1 MRVGLYGMPTAG
13 KTFIM
18 DQVYFLDVLVGSRLL
33 REYAPD
39 FDKRDE
45 TGREEARK
53 AVANICRQRD
63 LFIMDGHYAFGDE
76 TAFTD
81 EEGEMYDQYLYLY
94 IDPKELRSRM
104 EQSEKNQKYLKY
116 DLANWQ
122 KREIEGLRNYC
133 HKNNKDFYVIDNPV
147 KNVYADAEETIKFL
161 KDIVAGYSNV
171 NYARKILDFILQNS
185 SSNVIT
191 LIDGDKTYIR
201 EDSSSVVFDYK
212 THLFDGNFYSGF
224 QSWKQYREFETYDI
238 QIPEN
243 IDVHKN
249 PKMPK
254 KLKGEIYILSSGN
267 KAVWERL
274 AQQFGMKA
282 FAGREMSAETK
293 YFVTKFLREKGKR
306 VFAYGDSMS
315 DLFMLTEA
323 DEGYLISKE
332 DGCISQSL
340 AGAELGGVTIV

>member
-18 DQVYFLDVLVGSRLL
+18 DQIDFLDVLVGSKLL

-39 FDKRDE
+39 FDKRDKS
-45 TGREEARK
+45 GREEARK

-63 LFIMDGHYAFGDE
+63 MFIMDGHYAFGDE
-76 TAFTD
+76 TVFTD
-81 EEGEMYDQYLYLY
+81 EDGELYDQYLYLY
-94 IDPKELRSRM
+94 VDPEELKSRM
-104 EQSEKNQKYLKY
+104 EKSEKNQKYLKY
-116 DLANWQ
+116 DLADWQ
-122 KREIEGLRNYC
+122 EREIEGLRSYC
-133 HKNNKDFYVIDNPV
+133 HKHNKNFYVIDNPV
-147 KNVYADAEETIKFL
+147 KNVYADAEETIQFL

-171 NYARKILDFILQNS
+171 NYARKIADFILRNS
-185 SSNVIT
+185 SSDVIT
-191 LIDGDKTYIR
+191 LVDGDKTYIR

-224 QSWKQYREFETYDI
+224 QAWKQYREFETYDI
-238 QIPEN
+238 HLPEY
-243 IDVHKN
+243 IDVNKN

-254 KLKGEIYILSSGN
+254 KLEGEVYILSSGN
-267 KAVWERL
+267 KTVWERL

-293 YFVTKFLREKGKR
+293 YFVAKFLREQGKR
-306 VFAYGDSMS
+306 VLAYGDSMS
-315 DLFMLTEA
+315 DFFMLQEA

-332 DGCISQSL
+332 DGRISRSL
-340 AGAELGGVTIV
+340 AGVELGGVTIV

>member
-18 DQVYFLDVLVGSRLL
+18 DQINFLDVLVGSKLL

-45 TGREEARK
+45 SGREEARK

-63 LFIMDGHYAFGDE
+63 MFIMDGHYAFGDE
-76 TAFTD
+76 TVFTNED
-81 EEGEMYDQYLYLY
+81 GEMYDQYLYLY
-94 IDPKELRSRM
+94 VDPEELKSRM
-104 EQSEKNQKYLKY
+104 EKSEKNQKYLKY
-116 DLANWQ
+116 DLADWQ
-122 KREIEGLRNYC
+122 EREIEGLRSYC
-133 HKNNKDFYVIDNPV
+133 HKHNKNFYVIDNPV
-147 KNVYADAEETIKFL
+147 KNVYADAEETIQFL

-171 NYARKILDFILQNS
+171 NYARKIADFILRNS
-185 SSNVIT
+185 SSDVIT
-191 LIDGDKTYIR
+191 LVDGDKTYIC
-201 EDSSSVVFDYK
+201 EDSSSVVLDYK

-224 QSWKQYREFETYDI
+224 QAWKQYREFETYDI
-238 QIPEN
+238 HLPEY
-243 IDVHKN
+243 IDVNKN

-254 KLKGEIYILSSGN
+254 KLEGEVYILSSGN
-267 KAVWERL
+267 KTVWERL

-293 YFVTKFLREKGKR
+293 YFVAKFLREQGKR
-306 VFAYGDSMS
+306 VLAYGDSMS
-315 DLFMLTEA
+315 DFFMLQEA

-332 DGCISQSL
+332 DGRISRSL
-340 AGAELGGVTIV
+340 AGVELGGVTIV

>member
-18 DQVYFLDVLVGSRLL
+18 DQIDFLDVLVGSKLL
-33 REYAPD
+33 RDYAPD

-45 TGREEARK
+45 SGREEARK

-63 LFIMDGHYAFGDE
+63 MFIMDGHYAFGDE

-94 IDPKELRSRM
+94 IDPEELKRRM
-104 EQSEKNQKYLKY
+104 ERSEKNQKYLKY
-116 DLANWQ
+116 DLADWQ
-122 KREIEGLRNYC
+122 EREIEGLRNYC
-133 HKNNKDFYVIDNPV
+133 HKHNKDFYVIDNPV
-147 KNVYADAEETIKFL
+147 KNVYADAEEAIQFL

-171 NYARKILDFILQNS
+171 NLARKIVDFILRNS
-185 SSNVIT
+185 SSDVIT
-191 LIDGDKTYIR
+191 LVDGDKTFIC

-238 QIPEN
+238 HVPEY

-249 PKMPK
+249 PKLPK
-254 KLKGEIYILSSGN
+254 KLEGEVYILSSGN
-267 KAVWERL
+267 KTVWERL
-274 AQQFGMKA
+274 AKQFDMKA

-293 YFVTKFLREKGKR
+293 YFVTKFLREHGKR
-306 VFAYGDSMS
+306 VLAYGDSMS
-315 DLFMLTEA
+315 DLFMLLEA

-332 DGCISQSL
+332 DGRISRSL
-340 AGAELGGVTIV
+340 VGAGLGGVTIV

>member
-18 DQVYFLDVLVGSRLL
+18 DQIDFLDVLVGSKLL

-39 FDKRDE
+39 FDKRGE
-45 TGREEARK
+45 SGREEARK
-53 AVANICRQRD
+53 AVANICKQRD
-63 LFIMDGHYAFGDE
+63 MFIMDGHYAFGDE

-94 IDPKELRSRM
+94 IDPEELKRRM
-104 EQSEKNQKYLKY
+104 KKSEKNQKYLKY
-116 DLANWQ
+116 DLAVWQ
-122 KREIEGLRNYC
+122 EREIEGLRRYC
-133 HKNNKDFYVIDNPV
+133 HKHDKNFYVIDNPV
-147 KNVYADAEETIKFL
+147 KNVYADAEETIQFL
-161 KDIVAGYSNV
+161 KDIVARYSNV
-171 NYARKILDFILQNS
+171 DFARKIADFILRNS
-185 SSNVIT
+185 SGDVIT
-191 LIDGDKTYIR
+191 LADGDKTYIR

-238 QIPEN
+238 HLPEY

-249 PKMPK
+249 LKMPK
-254 KLKGEIYILSSGN
+254 KLEGEAYILSSGN
-267 KAVWERL
+267 KKVWEKL
-274 AQQFGMKA
+274 AQQFGIKA

-293 YFVTKFLREKGKR
+293 YFVAKFLREQGKR
-306 VFAYGDSMS
+306 VLAYGDSMS
-315 DLFMLTEA
+315 DLFMLQEA

-332 DGCISQSL
+332 DGRISRSL
-340 AGAELGGVTIV
+340 AGVELGGVTIV

>member
-18 DQVYFLDVLVGSRLL
+18 DQIDFLDVLVGSKLL

-45 TGREEARK
+45 YGREEARK

-63 LFIMDGHYAFGDE
+63 MFIMDGHYAFGDE

-94 IDPKELRSRM
+94 IDPGELKRRM
-104 EQSEKNQKYLKY
+104 EKSEKNQKYLKY
-116 DLANWQ
+116 DLADWQ
-122 KREIEGLRNYC
+122 EREIEGLRSYC
-133 HKNNKDFYVIDNPV
+133 HKHNKNFYVIDNPV
-147 KNVYADAEETIKFL
+147 KNIYADAEETIHFL
-161 KDIVAGYSNV
+161 KDIVVGYSNV
-171 NYARKILDFILQNS
+171 NYARKIADLILQNS
-185 SSNVIT
+185 SSDVIT
-191 LIDGDKTYIR
+191 LVDGDKTYIR

-238 QIPEN
+238 HVPEY

-249 PKMPK
+249 PKLPK
-254 KLKGEIYILSSGN
+254 KLEGEVYILSSGN
-267 KAVWERL
+267 KTVWERL
-274 AQQFGMKA
+274 AKQFDMKA

-293 YFVTKFLREKGKR
+293 YFVTKFLREHGKR
-306 VFAYGDSMS
+306 VLAYGDSMS
-315 DLFMLTEA
+315 DLFMLQEA

-332 DGCISQSL
+332 DGRISRSL
-340 AGAELGGVTIV
+340 AGAGLGGVTIV

>member
-1 MRVGLYGMPTAG
+1 MRIGLYGMPTAG

-18 DQVYFLDVLVGSRLL
+18 DQIDFLDVLVGSRLL

-45 TGREEARK
+45 AGREEARK

-76 TAFTD
+76 TAFTN
-81 EEGEMYDQYLYLY
+81 EEGEMYDRYLYLY
-94 IDPKELRSRM
+94 IDPEELKNRM
-104 EQSEKNQKYLKY
+104 EKSVKNQKYLKY
-116 DLANWQ
+116 DLADWQ
-122 KREIEGLRNYC
+122 KREIEGLRSYC
-133 HKNNKDFYVIDNPV
+133 HQHNKDFYVIDNPV
-147 KNVYADAEETIKFL
+147 KNIYADAEETILFL

-171 NYARKILDFILQNS
+171 NFARKIANFILKNS
-185 SSNVIT
+185 SSEGIT
-191 LIDGDKTYIR
+191 LVDGDKTYIR
-201 EDSSSVVFDYK
+201 EDSSSIVFDYR

-224 QSWKQYREFETYDI
+224 QSWKQYREFAAYEI
-238 QIPEN
+238 NVPEH

-254 KLKGEIYILSSGN
+254 ELAGDVYILSSGN
-267 KAVWERL
+267 KMVWEKL
-274 AQQFGMKA
+274 AQQFGLKA

-293 YFVTKFLREKGKR
+293 YFVTKFLREQGR
-306 VFAYGDSMS
+306 CVIAYGDSMS
-315 DLFMLTEA
+315 DLFMLQEA

-332 DGCISQSL
+332 DGRISRSL
-340 AGAELGGVTIV
+340 VGTELGGVTIV